1 MANSIKTLVSKKKRR
16 FIEDGYNLDL
26 TYISDRVIAMGYPS
40 ENLESMY
47 RNKLEDVR
55 NLLEQKHK
63 DHYKIYN
70 LCSERSYDIQK
81 FHNRVA
87 TYPFDDHN
95 PPEFGQMKPFCEDV
109 DKWLDEHE
117 SNVAVVHCKAGK
129 GRTGLMICAY
139 LLHRRL
145 YSTADEVLQYYGSV
159 RTQDQKGVTIP
170 SQRRYVDYYAAM
182 MHEKLQ
188 YNPVKMYLTSIVID
202 PLPQLASLGQLEGYI
217 QFEVRQTSVRPFS
230 SDVYLVKRTDGR
242 INIELQNPLL
252 IVGDVKIDFT
262 QKIKLDIMNIMGR
275 PRYVSN
281 GKLFH
286 FWVNTFFI
294 DQHRSTHLTHD
305 STVSVPRPQPNL
317 QPAAESKSRS
327 AHNSGSTPEAGSS
340 PLPPPRKLGPSL
352 SSGDPRSRDVSA
364 VQSENPDQG
373 DRSSNGS
380 CVSSMQTIHSHPP
393 ARTVSIVDTA
403 SGQEQNGRREEE
415 VAGDIKHMSI
425 SDDFLSKQAQAQSE
439 EQSAEDATHKS
450 FMEKRHRHS
459 SVPQAVKPTGP
470 VQGGGGARPRRNIPP
485 GKLMSVRLNKSQID
499 KASKD
504 KSGKF
509 SEHFNVTLFLVRPND
524 QTLQAEFSRSNL
536 VCQSSQQQQVQGR
549 GVEGS
554 GARFTV
560 TQAPPLMV
568 PCLIVPNAHNV
579 VPPTN
584 GQPDLPGATAEAEGG
599 GGESSEDSSEDEC
612 AAVEMRA
619 RAGAHGQQARVQSTV
634 VRTLTSPLPG
644 PNTIAQEV
652 HGAHGAQKSLG
663 SHQQQQRAGQ
673 GTHGSHGSH
682 GRDTHGMVRNKT
694 EPGSTPRMA
703 VSMAVTSQSTWI

>member
-1 MANSIKTLVSKKKRR
+1 MAMANSIKTLVSKKKRR

-55 NLLEQKHK
+55 NLLEKKHK

-305 STVSVPRPQPNL
+305 STVSVPRTQPTL
-317 QPAAESKSRS
+317 QASAAAESKSRS
-327 AHNSGSTPEAGSS
+327 AHNSGSTPEAGVS

-364 VQSENPDQG
+364 VHSEDPDQG
-373 DRSSNGS
+373 ERSANGS

-403 SGQEQNGRREEE
+403 HQSGHQNGRREEE

-439 EQSAEDATHKS
+439 ELSAEDATHKS

-459 SVPQAVKPTGP
+459 SVPQVRTNPSPHRSIHGNITRP
-470 VQGGGGARPRRNIPP
+470 SSRPARRKVVAAGR
-485 GKLMSVRLNKSQID
+485 
-499 KASKD
+499 
-504 KSGKF
+504 
-509 SEHFNVTLFLVRPND
+509 
-524 QTLQAEFSRSNL
+524 NL
-536 VCQSSQQQQVQGR
+536 VDT
-549 GVEGS
+549 
-554 GARFTV
+554 F
-560 TQAPPLMV
+560 PP
-568 PCLIVPNAHNV
+568 A
-579 VPPTN
+579 
-584 GQPDLPGATAEAEGG
+584 
-599 GGESSEDSSEDEC
+599 S
-612 AAVEMRA
+612 
-619 RAGAHGQQARVQSTV
+619 
-634 VRTLTSPLPG
+634 
-644 PNTIAQEV
+644 
-652 HGAHGAQKSLG
+652 
-663 SHQQQQRAGQ
+663 
-673 GTHGSHGSH
+673 
-682 GRDTHGMVRNKT
+682 
-694 EPGSTPRMA
+694 
-703 VSMAVTSQSTWI
+703 

>member
-182 MHEKLQ
+182 MHENLQ

-305 STVSVPRPQPNL
+305 STVSVPRPQPSL
-317 QPAAESKSRS
+317 QAAAESKSRS
-327 AHNSGSTPEAGSS
+327 AHNSGSTPEAGAS

-364 VQSENPDQG
+364 VQTEDPDQG
-373 DRSSNGS
+373 DRSANGS

-403 SGQEQNGRREEE
+403 STHQGHQNGRREEE

-459 SVPQAVKPTGP
+459 SVPQTVKPTGP
-470 VQGGGGARPRRNIPP
+470 VQGVGGARPRRNIPP

-536 VCQSSQQQQVQGR
+536 VCQGA
-549 GVEGS
+549 EPAS
-554 GARFTV
+554 G
-560 TQAPPLMV
+560 
-568 PCLIVPNAHNV
+568 
-579 VPPTN
+579 
-584 GQPDLPGATAEAEGG
+584 GGGGG

-612 AAVEMRA
+612 AGAVEMRS
-619 RAGAHGQQARVQSTV
+619 RAAAHGQQARVQSTV

-644 PNTIAQEV
+644 PNTIAQES
-652 HGAHGAQKSLG
+652 HGAHGSQKSLG
-663 SHQQQQRAGQ
+663 SQQQQQQRAGQ
-673 GTHGSHGSH
+673 GTHGTHGSH
-682 GRDTHGMVRNKT
+682 GTHTHGMVRNST

>member
-55 NLLEQKHK
+55 NLLEKKHK

-305 STVSVPRPQPNL
+305 STVSVPRPQPTL
-317 QPAAESKSRS
+317 QASAAAESKSRS
-327 AHNSGSTPEAGSS
+327 AHNSGSTPEAGPS

-364 VQSENPDQG
+364 VHTEDPDQG
-373 DRSSNGS
+373 ERSANGS

-403 SGQEQNGRREEE
+403 HQGGHQNGRREEE

-439 EQSAEDATHKS
+439 ELSAEDATHKS

-459 SVPQAVKPTGP
+459 SVPQTVKPTGP
-470 VQGGGGARPRRNIPP
+470 VQGSGGAKPRRNIPP

-536 VCQSSQQQQVQGR
+536 VCQ
-549 GVEGS
+549 
-554 GARFTV
+554 GAEP
-560 TQAPPLMV
+560 A
-568 PCLIVPNAHNV
+568 
-579 VPPTN
+579 
-584 GQPDLPGATAEAEGG
+584 GAE
-599 GGESSEDSSEDEC
+599 ESSEESSEDEC
-612 AAVEMRA
+612 GAVEMRS
-619 RAGAHGQQARVQSTV
+619 RAHAQGQQARVQSTV

-644 PNTIAQEV
+644 PNTIAQES
-652 HGAHGAQKSLG
+652 HGAHGSQKSLG
-663 SHQQQQRAGQ
+663 SQQQQQQRAGQ
-673 GTHGSHGSH
+673 GTHGNHGSH
-682 GRDTHGMVRNKT
+682 GTHTHGMVRNST

>member
-1 MANSIKTLVSKKKRR
+1 MAMANSIKTLVSKKKRR

-55 NLLEQKHK
+55 NLLEKKHK

-305 STVSVPRPQPNL
+305 STVSVPRTQPTL
-317 QPAAESKSRS
+317 QASAAAESKSRS
-327 AHNSGSTPEAGSS
+327 AHNSGSTPEAGVS

-364 VQSENPDQG
+364 VHSEDPDQG
-373 DRSSNGS
+373 ERSANGS

-403 SGQEQNGRREEE
+403 HQSGHQNGRREEE

-439 EQSAEDATHKS
+439 ELSAEDATHKS

-459 SVPQAVKPTGP
+459 SVPQTVKPTGP
-470 VQGGGGARPRRNIPP
+470 AQGSGGGAKPRRHIPP

-536 VCQSSQQQQVQGR
+536 VCQ
-549 GVEGS
+549 
-554 GARFTV
+554 GAEP
-560 TQAPPLMV
+560 A
-568 PCLIVPNAHNV
+568 
-579 VPPTN
+579 
-584 GQPDLPGATAEAEGG
+584 GAE
-599 GGESSEDSSEDEC
+599 ESSEESSEDEC
-612 AAVEMRA
+612 GGVEMRS
-619 RAGAHGQQARVQSTV
+619 RAHAQGQQARVQSTV

-644 PNTIAQEV
+644 PNTIAQETHSGSQKSHGSQQQQQQQQA
-652 HGAHGAQKSLG
+652 HGAHGN
-663 SHQQQQRAGQ
+663 
-673 GTHGSHGSH
+673 HGSHGTHS
-682 GRDTHGMVRNKT
+682 HGMVRNST

>member
-1 MANSIKTLVSKKKRR
+1 MTNQIKKLVSKKKRR

-26 TYISDRVIAMGYPS
+26 TYISERVIAMGYPS

-55 NLLEQKHK
+55 SLLEQKHK

-87 TYPFDDHN
+87 IYPFDDHN

-117 SNVAVVHCKAGK
+117 QNVAVVHCKAGK

-139 LLHRRL
+139 LLHRRE
-145 YSTADEVLQYYGSV
+145 YTTADDVLGHYGSV

-182 MHEKLQ
+182 MSDNLQ

-202 PLPQLASLGQLEGYI
+202 PMPQVASLGQHEGYI
-217 QFEVRQTSVRPFS
+217 QFEVRQTSVRPFQ

-262 QKIKLDIMNIMGR
+262 QKIKLDMFNLTGR
-275 PRYVSN
+275 PRYVPN

-305 STVSVPRPQPNL
+305 STVPAPPRPTLTVPIAPYHEERNC
-317 QPAAESKSRS
+317 RS
-327 AHNSGSTPEAGSS
+327 THNSGGDGQESSNS

-352 SSGDPRSRDVSA
+352 SSDPRSREVCPAQEADTGQETHS
-364 VQSENPDQG
+364 P
-373 DRSSNGS
+373 NGS
-380 CVSSMQTIHSHPP
+380 CLSSMQTIHSHPP
-393 ARTVSIVDTA
+393 ARTVSIVD
-403 SGQEQNGRREEE
+403 SHGHQNGRREEDNS
-415 VAGDIKHMSI
+415 VCSDIKQMSI
-425 SDDFLSKQAQAQSE
+425 SDDFLTKQAQVQASQE
-439 EQSAEDATHKS
+439 LVTEDATHKS

-459 SVPQAVKPTGP
+459 SVPQTARAQGP
-470 VQGGGGARPRRNIPP
+470 NSSLLIRAKRHIPP

-499 KASKD
+499 KAAKD

-509 SEHFNVTLFLVRPND
+509 SDNFNVTLFLVRPND

-536 VCQSSQQQQVQGR
+536 ICQ
-549 GVEGS
+549 GVE
-554 GARFTV
+554 
-560 TQAPPLMV
+560 PLAV
-568 PCLIVPNAHNV
+568 
-579 VPPTN
+579 
-584 GQPDLPGATAEAEGG
+584 
-599 GGESSEDSSEDEC
+599 ESSEESSEEETELRPGCVVRRDSQ
-612 AAVEMRA
+612 V
-619 RAGAHGQQARVQSTV
+619 RVQSTV
-634 VRTLTSPLPG
+634 ARTLTAPLPG
-644 PNTIAQEV
+644 PV
-652 HGAHGAQKSLG
+652 
-663 SHQQQQRAGQ
+663 
-673 GTHGSHGSH
+673 
-682 GRDTHGMVRNKT
+682 HGMVRNST
-694 EPGSTPRMA
+694 EPQGRLGVA
-703 VSMAVTSQSTWI
+703 MAVTSQSTWI

>member
-16 FIEDGYNLDL
+16 FIEGGYNLDL

-305 STVSVPRPQPNL
+305 STVSVPRPQPTL
-317 QPAAESKSRS
+317 QAAPESKHSRS
-327 AHNSGSTPEAGSS
+327 AHNSGSTPEVGAS

-364 VQSENPDQG
+364 VQSEDPDQG
-373 DRSSNGS
+373 DRSTNGS
-380 CVSSMQTIHSHPP
+380 YVPSSQFTIHSHPP
-393 ARTVSIVDTA
+393 ARTVSIVDTG
-403 SGQEQNGRREEE
+403 STHQGHQNGRREEE
-415 VAGDIKHMSI
+415 VSGDIKHMSI
-425 SDDFLSKQAQAQSE
+425 SDDFLSKQAQAPSGE
-439 EQSAEDATHKS
+439 LSAEDATHKS

-459 SVPQAVKPTGP
+459 SVPQTVKPTGP
-470 VQGGGGARPRRNIPP
+470 VQGSGQARPRRNIPP

-499 KASKD
+499 KAAKD

-509 SEHFNVTLFLVRPND
+509 SDNFNVTLFLVRPND

-536 VCQSSQQQQVQGR
+536 VCQ
-549 GVEGS
+549 
-554 GARFTV
+554 GAEPVGTV
-560 TQAPPLMV
+560 
-568 PCLIVPNAHNV
+568 
-579 VPPTN
+579 
-584 GQPDLPGATAEAEGG
+584 
-599 GGESSEDSSEDEC
+599 ESSEESSEEEC
-612 AAVEMRA
+612 GGVEMRPRVA
-619 RAGAHGQQARVQSTV
+619 AQGQQSRVQSTV

-644 PNTIAQEV
+644 PNTIAHET
-652 HGAHGAQKSLG
+652 HAHAHGPHKSQG
-663 SHQQQQRAGQ
+663 PHKSHATH
-673 GTHGSHGSH
+673 GTHGSHAV
-682 GRDTHGMVRNKT
+682 HGMVRNST

>member
-1 MANSIKTLVSKKKRR
+1 MKP
-16 FIEDGYNLDL
+16 FCE
-26 TYISDRVIAMGYPS
+26 
-40 ENLESMY
+40 ELE
-47 RNKLEDVR
+47 K
-55 NLLEQKHK
+55 KHK

-109 DKWLDEHE
+109 DRWLDEHE

-139 LLHRRL
+139 LLHSGR
-145 YSTADEVLQYYGSV
+145 YSTADDVLQFYGSV
-159 RTQDQKGVTIP
+159 RTQDHKGVTIP

-182 MHEKLQ
+182 MYEKLQ

-305 STVSVPRPQPNL
+305 STVSVPRPQPSI
-317 QPAAESKSRS
+317 QAAAESKSRS
-327 AHNSGSTPEAGSS
+327 AHNSGSTPEAGAS

-364 VQSENPDQG
+364 VQTEDPDQG
-373 DRSSNGS
+373 DRSANGS

-403 SGQEQNGRREEE
+403 STHQGHPNGRREEE

-459 SVPQAVKPTGP
+459 SVPQTVKPTGP
-470 VQGGGGARPRRNIPP
+470 VQGSGSSGAKPRRNIPP

-536 VCQSSQQQQVQGR
+536 VCQHPSQQRDQR

-554 GARFTV
+554 ARFTV
-560 TQAPPLMV
+560 TQLAPPLT
-568 PCLIVPNAHNV
+568 PGSGSGSGTHAPLSHPLPSPA
-579 VPPTN
+579 N
-584 GQPDLPGATAEAEGG
+584 GQPALPGAEPAGVEESSE
-599 GGESSEDSSEDEC
+599 ESSEDEF
-612 AAVEMRA
+612 EMRS
-619 RAGAHGQQARVQSTV
+619 RAYAQGQQARVQSTV

-644 PNTIAQEV
+644 PNTIAHEP
-652 HGAHGAQKSLG
+652 H
-663 SHQQQQRAGQ
+663 
-673 GTHGSHGSH
+673 GTHGSQKSQRAHGVHGNHGSH
-682 GRDTHGMVRNKT
+682 APHAHGMVRNST
-694 EPGSTPRMA
+694 EPGSTPRMT

>member
-55 NLLEQKHK
+55 NLLEKKHK

-305 STVSVPRPQPNL
+305 STVSVPRTQPTL
-317 QPAAESKSRS
+317 QASAAAESKSRS
-327 AHNSGSTPEAGSS
+327 AHNSGSTPEAGVS

-352 SSGDPRSRDVSA
+352 SSFHSGDPRSRDVSA
-364 VQSENPDQG
+364 VHSEDPDQG
-373 DRSSNGS
+373 ERSANGS

-403 SGQEQNGRREEE
+403 HQSGHQNGRREEE

-439 EQSAEDATHKS
+439 ELSAEDATHKS

-459 SVPQAVKPTGP
+459 SVPQTVKPTGP
-470 VQGGGGARPRRNIPP
+470 AQGSGGGAKPRRHIPP

-536 VCQSSQQQQVQGR
+536 VCQ
-549 GVEGS
+549 
-554 GARFTV
+554 GAEP
-560 TQAPPLMV
+560 A
-568 PCLIVPNAHNV
+568 
-579 VPPTN
+579 
-584 GQPDLPGATAEAEGG
+584 GAE
-599 GGESSEDSSEDEC
+599 ESSEESSEDEC
-612 AAVEMRA
+612 GGVEMRS
-619 RAGAHGQQARVQSTV
+619 RAHAQGQQARVQSTV

-644 PNTIAQEV
+644 PNTIAQETHSGSQKSHGSQQQQQQQQA
-652 HGAHGAQKSLG
+652 HGAHGN
-663 SHQQQQRAGQ
+663 
-673 GTHGSHGSH
+673 HGSHGTHS
-682 GRDTHGMVRNKT
+682 HGMVRNST